1 MAERLTERH
10 GKYINVQPKEEIMCS
25 NYCTSC
31 GKADC
36 DHIRMA
42 LEKLAHYEDLEE
54 QGRLI
59 IPPCKIGDTVYV
71 IPSKVNYML
80 NIVNHYEEN
89 NRVYEQVVHSIQMF
103 SNIRYILYTCDG
115 LNGLSSDFYKET
127 WFLTREEAEMAETA
141 LKAEAEAALK
151 GCDNK

>member
-42 LEKLAHYEDLEE
+42 LERLAHYEDLEE
-54 QGRLI
+54 QGKLI
-59 IPPCKIGDTVYV
+59 KLPCKIGDTVYGSFRCYDGNKINECKV
-71 IPSKVNYML
+71 IG
-80 NIVNHYEEN
+80 
-89 NRVYEQVVHSIQMF
+89 
-103 SNIRYILYTCDG
+103 IRAR
-115 LNGLSSDFYKET
+115 K
-127 WFLTREEAEMAETA
+127 
-141 LKAEAEAALK
+141 LKANSECYYLVDVEFNIIDPFYNDGRLMFFKRQAVIGNNYGNWERVFFTKEEAEAALK
-151 GCDNK
+151 GAEQ

>member
-36 DHIRMA
+36 DHIRTA

-59 IPPCKIGDTVYV
+59 VLPKGMTLRKLLEILDG
-71 IPSKVNYML
+71 
-80 NIVNHYEEN
+80 NISSCPIDYNLTTNCE
-89 NRVYEQVVHSIQMF
+89 
-103 SNIRYILYTCDG
+103 
-115 LNGLSSDFYKET
+115 LSCFEC
-127 WFLTREEAEMAETA
+127 WL
-141 LKAEAEAALK
+141 AALK
-151 GCDNK
+151 GQRNNGEI